1 MATDPLQELM
11 NAKLNPED
19 PILLFEQGDHKV
31 YWIGA
36 HTGGDEIECNAYLIL
51 DGTEGYL
58 LEPGGFDRFGPVFKK
73 VCRLISPK
81 SISHLFFSH
90 QDPDICASFPSWIKW
105 NDNVK
110 LVVSTLW
117 TRFMLHYESRDLSG
131 KNYTLNFLKVPDE
144 GAFVSLQGGGRL
156 ECISAPYL
164 HSPGNILVFDTVSGF
179 LFSGDIGAAMYRE
192 ERFRLVIDDWNAHTQ
207 AMKGFHQRY
216 MACNRA
222 VAGMIAQLK
231 GRSIH
236 AILPQH
242 GCIFRGEEVT
252 RFLQWLS
259 ALPVGADYLYPNVH
273 SNAA

>member
-1 MATDPLQELM
+1 MTTIPLLELT
-11 NAKLNPED
+11 NAKLNSEE

-31 YWIGA
+31 YWVGA
-36 HTGGDEIECNAYLIL
+36 HTGGDEIECNSYLIL

-73 VCRLISPK
+73 VCQLTSPG

-105 NDNVK
+105 NEKIK
-110 LVVSTLW
+110 LVISTLW
-117 TRFMLHYESRDLSG
+117 LRFMLHYESKDFSG
-131 KNYTLNFLKVPDE
+131 KNYVLNFLKVPDE
-144 GAFVSLQGGGRL
+144 GASVSLQSGGRL

-179 LFSGDIGAAMYRE
+179 LFSGDIGAAMYKDR
-192 ERFRLVIDDWNAHTQ
+192 RFRLVIDDWNTHTQ

-222 VAGMIAQLK
+222 VAGMIKQLK
-231 GRSIH
+231 GRSIN

-242 GCIFRGEEVT
+242 GCVFRGEEAS
-252 RFLQWLS
+252 RFLQWLA
-259 ALPVGADYLYPNVH
+259 ALPVGADFLYPDVV
-273 SNAA
+273 